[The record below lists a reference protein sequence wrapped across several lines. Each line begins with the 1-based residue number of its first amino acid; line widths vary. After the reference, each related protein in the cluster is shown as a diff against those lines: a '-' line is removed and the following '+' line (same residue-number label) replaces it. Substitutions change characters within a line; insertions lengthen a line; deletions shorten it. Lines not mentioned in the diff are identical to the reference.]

1 MADIRTETRFFA
13 SLRSDLEA
21 RGVPAD
27 RAAAWARAQ
36 VSWARKAERQ
46 GRRFAYLAA
55 CGVEAAARIAALD
68 AAGCA
73 PRAWN

>member
-1 MADIRTETRFFA
+1 MDLRSEIRFFTA
-13 SLRSDLEA
+13 LRSDLEA

-27 RAAAWARAQ
+27 RAAGWARAQ

-55 CGVEAAARIAALD
+55 CGFEAAERIAGLD